1 MKRIVDILI
10 ERDGMTK
17 EDALSLIKEAQ
28 EELQEKLENSELPF
42 EICAIWFGLE
52 EDYIF
57 DLLSY

>member
-17 EDALSLIKEAQ
+17 EDALALIKEAQ
-28 EELQEKLENSELPF
+28 EELEERLENGELPF